1 MAEWMRAHGETAQV
15 VVFFGLLGAMVV
27 AERLA
32 PYRASRGG
40 RRWVANYGLT
50 LLNLL
55 MLGVLPLSF
64 IAVAELAQAR
74 GVGLLNGWALPLPWL
89 IAANLLLRGFISFI
103 THLLMHKVPLFW
115 RVHRVHHLDTELD
128 VSTTVRFHPL
138 EQPIGVLV
146 GAPLVLAFGLDPWIL
161 MLYELVD
168 VVVTLWSHGNL
179 RTPAWLERIL
189 RYLVVTPQLHR
200 VHHSTVVEETD
211 SNFSAVFPIWDVLF
225 GTFRPRPK
233 ADPATMPFGLGEV
246 RDARSH
252 SLGWL
257 LTVPFRRLD
266 GSVDSS
272 AVREAQLAHPEA

>member
-1 MAEWMRAHGETAQV
+1 MSEWIRAHGEAAQV
-15 VVFFGLLGAMVV
+15 VTFFGLLAAMVV

-32 PYRASRGG
+32 PYRAAEGG

-55 MLGVLPLSF
+55 VLGILPLSF
-64 IAVAELAQAR
+64 IAVAELARAR
-74 GVGLLNGWALPLPWL
+74 GVGLLNGVVLPLPWL

-128 VSTTVRFHPL
+128 VSTTVRFHPF
-138 EQPIGVLV
+138 EQPIGVFV

-161 MLYELVD
+161 MLYELID

-179 RTPAWLERIL
+179 RTPRWLERVL
-189 RYLVVTPQLHR
+189 RYLVVTPELHR
-200 VHHSTVVEETD
+200 VHHSTEVEETD
-211 SNFSAVFPIWDVLF
+211 SNFSAVFPIWDLLF
-225 GTFRPRPK
+225 GTFRARPRQ
-233 ADPATMPFGLGEV
+233 DPATMPLGLAEV
-246 RDARSH
+246 RDARAR

-266 GSVDSS
+266 QRASS
-272 AVREAQLAHPEA
+272 